1 MNVVFEINGREAI
14 PVRAIPYVTGWRWP
28 RGISPDSLAKTLG
41 IHPNERTPFDG
52 LRTSSAYK
60 MYLGKAVAVRPEEW
74 NMVFVQLEGFSADLE
89 ARFPEDEQGRS
100 DARGYAAWQSNAA
113 QKLPSG
119 VFVWLDELEKDF
131 HRHFD
136 WIARQVPADS
146 LGSRDLNLAPL
157 LLTDDV
163 RRMVSEGFEE
173 FTGIH
178 GNPSAKDSALAS
190 DGTTTNDGDRA
201 MKLEAMLKQ
210 QNDPTYR
217 MMVNYAEA
225 VCARNER
232 ALGRKSLF
240 ENADD
245 ENTIS
250 GILRKES
257 ELLIACE
264 EHDQSDN
271 AHRQA
276 RGDFVTQTQD
286 TTPSPAPVVAAS
298 DGHAPLPLSTLDI
311 AHCFADLYWSE
322 DKWKTNLGKKPKW
335 LAEHCLAAAGKQGG
349 NGGGIEIRWYPVCIG
364 AALANTKKVPARSIR
379 ARFQTNPLL
388 AKWLEAWRNHESQHL
403 ATE

>member
-1 MNVVFEINGREAI
+1 MEYG
-14 PVRAIPYVTGWRWP
+14 
-28 RGISPDSLAKTLG
+28 
-41 IHPNERTPFDG
+41 
-52 LRTSSAYK
+52 
-60 MYLGKAVAVRPEEW
+60 
-74 NMVFVQLEGFSADLE
+74 FVQLEGFSADLKRDFRRRTRQE
-89 ARFPEDEQGRS
+89 RRS
-100 DARGYAAWQSNAA
+100 RICRVAVERST
-113 QKLPSG
+113 KTPIRRIR
-119 VFVWLDELEKDF
+119 VWLDELEKDF

-136 WIARQVPADS
+136 WIALVPADS

-311 AHCFADLYWSE
+311 AH
-322 DKWKTNLGKKPKW
+322 
-335 LAEHCLAAAGKQGG
+335 
-349 NGGGIEIRWYPVCIG
+349 
-364 AALANTKKVPARSIR
+364 
-379 ARFQTNPLL
+379 RFC
-388 AKWLEAWRNHESQHL
+388 
-403 ATE
+403 